1 MSTKDAKR
9 AAKKHAKEKKR
20 QAMLA
25 RRPILQVESRTPE
38 ERAERARALAEFA
51 LNQARSGQ
59 ARDLELARLL
69 DDVDVARLDPGRRAE
84 TFRRL
89 LELDG
94 MLAADGGVERFR
106 AIDAIDDMVRLWLCV
121 SVGTEASD
129 PIEQATAGMLRV
141 LPAISDLDLEVHLWL
156 AVEPLLFRLGRGDEA
171 LDRFLLN
178 PKLSY
183 DDLDNATNAVLDS
196 AFATRE
202 NVVRVRDACAAWV
215 PSNGDGAMRD
225 TCIDA
230 LDAWLANPPV
240 APSAPA

>member
-1 MSTKDAKR
+1 MSNKDAKR

-25 RRPILQVESRTPE
+25 RRPILHVESRTVE
-38 ERAERARALAEFA
+38 ARFERAHALAEFA
-51 LNQARSGQ
+51 LNQARSGR
-59 ARDLELARLL
+59 ARDFELGRLL

-94 MLAADGGVERFR
+94 MLAADGGVQRFR
-106 AIDAIDDMVRLWLCV
+106 AIGAIDDMVRLWLRV
-121 SVGTEASD
+121 EVGTEASD

-141 LPAISDLDLEVHLWL
+141 LPATSDLDLELHLWL

-178 PKLSY
+178 PKLSH
-183 DDLDNATNAVLDS
+183 DDLENATNAVLDS

-202 NVVRVRDACAAWV
+202 DVVRVRDACAAWV
-215 PSNGDGAMRD
+215 PSNGEGAMRD

-230 LDAWLANPPV
+230 LDAWLADP
-240 APSAPA
+240 PSAPA